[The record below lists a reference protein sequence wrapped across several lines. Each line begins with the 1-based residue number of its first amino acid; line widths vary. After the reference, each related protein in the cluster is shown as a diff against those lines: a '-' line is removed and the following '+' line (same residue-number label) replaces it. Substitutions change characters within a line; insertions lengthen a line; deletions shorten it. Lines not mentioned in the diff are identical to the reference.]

1 MTEAPAFD
9 PYLTDVLMRDLV
21 GHDRRPSA
29 FLVYLWLWRMSRGD
43 PRRRAGASLQ
53 MIATRT
59 GLSKSA
65 VQAAVRHLVRRRL
78 IAATRAGPTAAPIYQ
93 VHTPWRAKAIS
104 SQVERADD
112 LEIAAKEPGAR
123 HPIQSDRNAL

>member
-1 MTEAPAFD
+1 MTGGSFDTIVSIMPDGFAFD

-29 FLVYLWLWRMSRGD
+29 FLVYLWLWRESRGD
-43 PRRRAGASLQ
+43 GRRRTGASLQ

-78 IAATRAGPTAAPIYQ
+78 ITAARSGPTAAPIYA
-93 VHTPWRAKAIS
+93 VHAPWRAEA
-104 SQVERADD
+104 
-112 LEIAAKEPGAR
+112 
-123 HPIQSDRNAL
+123 

>member
-1 MTEAPAFD
+1 VTGGSIDTIVLNMPEALAFD

-43 PRRRAGASLQ
+43 ARRRAGASLQ

-65 VQAAVRHLVRRRL
+65 VQAAIRHLVRRRL
-78 IAATRAGPTAAPIYQ
+78 VTATRAGPTTAPIYQ
-93 VHTPWRAKAIS
+93 VHAPWRS
-104 SQVERADD
+104 
-112 LEIAAKEPGAR
+112 
-123 HPIQSDRNAL
+123 

>member
-1 MTEAPAFD
+1 MTEAPGFD

-43 PRRRAGASLQ
+43 RRRRAGASLQ

-65 VQAAVRHLVRRRL
+65 VQAAIRHLARRRL
-78 IAATRAGPTAAPIYQ
+78 ISATRSGPTAAPIYQ
-93 VHTPWRAKAIS
+93 IHAPWRGEAEAG
-104 SQVERADD
+104 
-112 LEIAAKEPGAR
+112 L
-123 HPIQSDRNAL
+123 

>member
-1 MTEAPAFD
+1 VTGGSTNTIVSIITDDLAFD

-21 GHDRRPSA
+21 GDDRRPSA

-43 PRRRAGASLQ
+43 RRRRAAASLQ

-65 VQAAVRHLVRRRL
+65 VQAAIRHLVRRHL
-78 IAATRAGPTAAPIYQ
+78 VMATRSGPTAAPIYQ
-93 VHTPWRAKAIS
+93 VHTPWRS
-104 SQVERADD
+104 D
-112 LEIAAKEPGAR
+112 GA
-123 HPIQSDRNAL
+123 

>member
-1 MTEAPAFD
+1 MPEAFAFD

-29 FLVYLWLWRMSRGD
+29 CLVYLWLWRMSRGD
-43 PRRRAGASLQ
+43 RGRRIGASLQ

-78 IAATRAGPTAAPIYQ
+78 IAATRSGPTAAPVYQ
-93 VHTPWRAKAIS
+93 VHAPWRAEA
-104 SQVERADD
+104 
-112 LEIAAKEPGAR
+112 
-123 HPIQSDRNAL
+123 